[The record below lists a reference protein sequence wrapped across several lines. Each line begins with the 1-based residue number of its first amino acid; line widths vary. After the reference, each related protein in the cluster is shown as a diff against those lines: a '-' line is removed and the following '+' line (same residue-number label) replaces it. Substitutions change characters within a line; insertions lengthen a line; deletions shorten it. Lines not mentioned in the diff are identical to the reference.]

1 MKYLT
6 CVYIIDK
13 RCEVPI
19 TLLQS
24 GANQEISLDNN
35 FNEKPIFAHS
45 AFP

>member
-6 CVYIIDK
+6 FVYIIDK
-13 RCEVPI
+13 RCELPI
-19 TLLQS
+19 ILLLS
-24 GANQEISLDNN
+24 GANKEISLDNN